1 MNYIAFMIN
10 YKISNVAEI
19 AVILSIGL
27 IRGEFRVIYAETTGA
42 GDLNA
47 AFRHLW
53 TDRSP
58 AWTGGFFGRLV
69 PARHAEPVGT
79 TQEGCADAAV
89 ACLTQ

>member
-10 YKISNVAEI
+10 YPISVVAEI
-19 AVILSIGL
+19 AVIVSADL
-27 IRGEFRVIYAETTGA
+27 IQAELRMIYAESTGA
-42 GDLNA
+42 GDLME

>member
-1 MNYIAFMIN
+1 MNYIAFMIS

-58 AWTGGFFGRLV
+58 AWTGGFLDDWFQRAMRSRLERLKKV
-69 PARHAEPVGT
+69 ARMLRSPA
-79 TQEGCADAAV
+79 
-89 ACLTQ
+89 